1 MKKYGCKLY
10 RAWLNCCYQ
19 EQEQNPPNLGTE
31 ICIPLSDTMS
41 QKKPVMA
48 VAPSGGTTTP
58 NNRNES
64 KDGWMME
71 LTSLMRSIALLKSPV
86 VSRKLRY

>member
-1 MKKYGCKLY
+1 MKKIWLQIVQSLAKLP
-10 RAWLNCCYQ
+10 LL

-58 NNRNES
+58 NNRKES
-64 KDGWMME
+64 IDGWMME
-71 LTSLMRSIALLKSPV
+71 LTSLMTSITLQKSPV